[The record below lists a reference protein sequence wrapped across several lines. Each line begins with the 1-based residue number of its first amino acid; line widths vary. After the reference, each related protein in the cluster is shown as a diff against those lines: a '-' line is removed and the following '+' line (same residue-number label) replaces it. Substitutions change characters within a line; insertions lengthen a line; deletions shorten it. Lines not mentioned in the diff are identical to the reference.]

1 MNGKQKKYLR
11 GLAHDMR
18 PLVHVGQRGLGPS
31 VVKQIDAGLSDHEL
45 IKVKLSAEAPLDRKQ
60 AAAQIEQELGC
71 TVAGSIGRVL
81 ILYRRNPDNPRIEVP
96 SAGDVEE
103 SAEQPSTE

>member
-11 GLAHDMR
+11 GLAHGMS

-45 IKVKLSAEAPLDRKQ
+45 IKIKLSAEAPLDRKQ
-60 AAAQIEQELGC
+60 VAVQIEQELGC
-71 TVAGSIGRVL
+71 TVAGAIGRVL

-96 SAGDVEE
+96 CAGDGEE
-103 SAEQPSTE
+103 NAEQPSTE